1 VSNSPS
7 PRIVRLGT
15 RGSAL
20 ARAQADLVANL
31 VGELVPDLEVRI
43 VVIRTEGDID
53 KQSPLTVIGGRGVFT
68 SALQLALLAGEIDA
82 AVHSAKDL
90 PSAESDGLRFAAFL
104 AREDPRDVLITR
116 HGCSLAELPAS
127 PVIGTSSRRRAT
139 QVRHAR
145 PDAEIVELR
154 GNIDTRLKRALAGD
168 LDGIVIAAAGISRM
182 GWENQISEYLPLD
195 HFVPAPGQ
203 GALAI
208 EVRQHDEWGDLLVAL
223 LEAANTVPVIIE
235 RAFLRAIGAGCTTPI
250 GAHVSV
256 EEGGF
261 RLRCM
266 LASDDGSRAEWRT
279 VLMQPESAEAAAA
292 ALSQELLATVQASP
306 HGTNGAGESLQGHV
320 VVVTRPVPDAAEMV
334 RRIEAHGG
342 TALLAPAIRIEPVP
356 FDAMSVANGLREN
369 RWDWVVFTSRNAVN
383 SFFGGMQHYGLP
395 IQTLANVKLAAVGPA
410 TAGALAGHGVDVDL
424 VSAGR
429 TGRDLG
435 EELCERGVE
444 GLKLLLPQGNL
455 NRADLAS
462 ILHEHGGVAET
473 ILVYATYS
481 ETTLPTAFWQRLDRN
496 EIDAITFTSPSGVRE
511 FMRLLG
517 VGPERLTGIVVGCIG
532 ETTTAEAHR
541 LGLDWCVTT
550 ERPGIDELI
559 ASITAALHLQPRE
572 RREGV
577 IA

>member
-1 VSNSPS
+1 MMSFRSTRV
-7 PRIVRLGT
+7 VRLGT

-31 VGELVPDLEVRI
+31 IIESVPDLAVEI

-68 SALQLALLAGEIDA
+68 SALQSSLLKGEIDA

-104 AREDPRDVLITR
+104 AREDPSDVLVTR
-116 HGCSLAELPAS
+116 HDCSLADLPAS

-145 PDAEIVELR
+145 PDAQIVELR

-182 GWENQISEYLPLD
+182 GWENRISERLPLD

-208 EVRQHDEWGDLLVAL
+208 EVREHDEVGDLLTTEFA
-223 LEAANTVPVIIE
+223 AANTVPVIIE

-256 EEGGF
+256 EGGGF

-266 LASDDGSRAEWRT
+266 LATDDGSRAEWRT
-279 VLMQPESAEAAAA
+279 MLLQPESAEATAA
-292 ALSQELLATVQASP
+292 ALSQELLATVQATP
-306 HGTNGAGESLQGHV
+306 DATNGTGGSLQGSV
-320 VVVTRPVPDAAEMV
+320 VVVTRPVADAAEMV

-356 FDAMSVANGLREN
+356 FDARSIAHGLREN
-369 RWDWVVFTSRNAVN
+369 RWDWIVLTSRNSVN
-383 SFFGGMQHYGLP
+383 SFLNGLQQYGSP
-395 IQTLANVKLAAVGPA
+395 AQTLANIKLAAVGPA
-410 TAGALAGHGVDVDL
+410 TASALRGHGLDVEL

-435 EELCERGVE
+435 EELHARGVE
-444 GLKLLLPQGNL
+444 SLKLLLPQGNL

-462 ILHEHGGVAET
+462 ILHEHGGIVEP
-473 ILVYATYS
+473 IQVYATS
-481 ETTLPTAFWQRLDRN
+481 GEPTLPPAFWEHLGRN
-496 EIDAITFTSPSGVRE
+496 EIDAITFTSPSSVRE

-517 VGPERLTGIVVGCIG
+517 VEPERLRGVVIGCIG
-532 ETTTAEAHR
+532 ETTTIEAHR
-541 LGLDWCVTT
+541 LGLDWCVTS
-550 ERPGIDELI
+550 ERPGINELI
-559 ASITAALHLQPRE
+559 ASITVALRRQPGE
-572 RREGV
+572 HREG
-577 IA
+577 ILA